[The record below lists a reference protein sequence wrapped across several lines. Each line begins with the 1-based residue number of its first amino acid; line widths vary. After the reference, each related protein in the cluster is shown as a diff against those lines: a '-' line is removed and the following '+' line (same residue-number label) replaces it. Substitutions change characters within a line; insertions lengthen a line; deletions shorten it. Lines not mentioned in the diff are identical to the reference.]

1 MHRSIQRATSVPA
14 NPMLLEGALHRVGEM
29 DNDEIRARIRKLLD
43 ADELPCEEPQKTWAG
58 SGGGKHCAACGHAIL
73 PTEVRQGRQPP
84 GRRRHGLPEGLPRD
98 AHRWVRCVLPEAA

>member
-29 DNDEIRARIRKLLD
+29 DNNEIRARIRKLLE

-58 SGGGKHCAACGHAIL
+58 SGGGKHCAACGHSIL
-73 PTEVRQGRQPP
+73 PTEVEFEVDLVSGITLR
-84 GRRRHGLPEGLPRD
+84 L
-98 AHRWVRCVLPEAA
+98 HRACHDIWLEECHQALS